1 MIENIAITGS
11 KVEVTP
17 ELEKYIQKKIGKLDK
32 RLKRTVRN
40 DIRADVKLQ
49 EAQSKKNGKRCT
61 CEVILHIPGATLTAV
76 ESTMNMFAAVDIV
89 ETKLQNQLKKHKEKH
104 SLSDDKH
111 KNSRARRLLGRLTK
125 TKKTSKEA

>member
-11 KVEVTP
+11 KVDVTN
-17 ELEKYIQKKIGKLDK
+17 ELEKYITKKIGKLDK
-32 RLKRTVRN
+32 HLKRSLR
-40 DIRADVKLQ
+40 DGIRADVKLQ
-49 EAQSKKNGKRCT
+49 EAMSKKNGKRCT
-61 CEVILHIPGATLTAV
+61 CEVILHIPGAKLTAT

-111 KNSRARRLLGRLTK
+111 KNSHARRLLGRLSRMK
-125 TKKTSKEA
+125 HRSEEV